1 MHWGNK
7 QSKRKA
13 KEEIKQHDMQKMAG
27 TEISWGQQERNEHEK
42 RRDKKAKPN
51 NTNNETPTVKPQK

>member
-7 QSKRKA
+7 KNKPKA
-13 KEEIKQHDMQKMAG
+13 KEDMKQHDMQKMAG
-27 TEISWGQQERNEHEK
+27 TEISRGQQERNEHEK

-51 NTNNETPTVKPQK
+51 NTNN